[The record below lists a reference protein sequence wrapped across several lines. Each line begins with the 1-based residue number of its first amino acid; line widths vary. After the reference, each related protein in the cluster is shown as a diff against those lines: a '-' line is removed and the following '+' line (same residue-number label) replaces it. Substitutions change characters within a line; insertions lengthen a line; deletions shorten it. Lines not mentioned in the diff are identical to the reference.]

1 MQECFSCLRALLDY
15 ASNNPGNESS
25 LYGAVNFIL
34 TLFCTSARVTATKFK
49 NLHLGSFPQ
58 KDLKISKSTK
68 DFRAPDFSV
77 LVVQSGFGQEL
88 TQGKISDMAALI
100 WEVKASSINNPS
112 WFGEGQLEP
121 VEMADSFMRHF
132 HQVAAQVV
140 YAKAKFN
147 QPIHILL
154 SIDIWFVLLY
164 FRGDPPSVV
173 WSKGKKSKPQ
183 LHPAELCR
191 FEKYIAIPPT
201 RMFNEECTEFSPA
214 FLYAL
219 QLSVEDLIDVTVTPH
234 SSFRAPE
241 GTAELI
247 SAEVCHIRF
256 YPLLNIG

>member
-25 LYGAVNFIL
+25 IYGAVNFIL

-58 KDLKISKSTK
+58 KDLKISKSMK

-77 LVVQSGFGQEL
+77 LVVQSGFGQKI
-88 TQGKISDMAALI
+88 TQGKIEDMAALI
-100 WEVKASSINNPS
+100 WEVKASSIKPA
-112 WFGEGQLEP
+112 WFGERRLEP
-121 VEMADSFMRHF
+121 LEMAGSFARHF

-154 SIDIWFVLLY
+154 SINAWFVLLC
-164 FRGDPPSVV
+164 FRGDPPVVV

-183 LHPAELCR
+183 LHPTEFRKFA
-191 FEKYIAIPPT
+191 KYIVIPPT
-201 RMFNEECTEFSPA
+201 HMFNEECTEFSPA
-214 FLYAL
+214 FLHAL
-219 QLSVEDLIDVTVTPH
+219 QLSVKDLVDVTVTPH
-234 SSFRAPE
+234 PSFRAPE
-241 GTAELI
+241 GTAVLI
-247 SAEVCHIRF
+247 SAEVCHIHF
-256 YPLLNIG
+256 FPLLNIG